1 MFRKFILFAVF
12 LALIVMVLG
21 AYVRVSNAGL
31 GCPDWPGCY
40 GQLTVPQNPEDI
52 AKSKQLYPN
61 QPLEAVKAWK
71 EMGHRYLAGIL
82 GIVVILLTL
91 MSWWVKERRL
101 PAILLSQ
108 SALVLVV
115 FQALLGMWAVK
126 FKVMPLIVMGHL
138 LMGFATLAT
147 LYGLYLR
154 TTPGIIKRNKAE
166 AIVWGARIGLLV
178 LVLQIA
184 LGGWMSANYAA
195 LACQDFPTCEGKL
208 WPQVDYLESFRV
220 WQGVGPNYQ
229 GGILSHDAR
238 VGIHWMHRVG
248 ALVAFVVLAIVMW
261 VATSNR
267 KNSNIRRAGSVLSFL
282 LMVQVGLGVAA
293 VVMRLPTVIVISHN
307 AVAGLLLLNLLY
319 LGFASKWVRE
329 ALLKEE
335 QKEVLPEERA
345 GKEFRREPSI
355 LEVETEDVVI
365 PEPGVLVDDAPKN
378 LYQRLKN
385 QLGRTRTGITGVL
398 ANVPLGKAGID
409 EDILE
414 DIETSLLMADLGVET
429 TAEVIETLTQ
439 SAERHELKNSEAL
452 TGILKEKLQEV
463 LRPCSETLTIPE
475 TIRPFVIL
483 VVGVNGV
490 GKTTMIGKLAKRLQQ
505 QGHSVMLAAGDTFRA
520 AAVEQLQAWGERNQ
534 IPVVA
539 QHTGADAAS
548 VIFDAF
554 QSAQA
559 RQCDV
564 LIADTAG
571 RLHTKSNLMEELKKI
586 KRIMGK
592 LDPQAPHE
600 VLLVLDAGTGQ
611 NAVTQAQ
618 QFNDTVNLTGLAITK
633 LDGTAKGGVVFALAK
648 KLGIPIRFI
657 GVGEGIDDL
666 QDFNADSFVDALL
679 D

>member
-1 MFRKFILFAVF
+1 
-12 LALIVMVLG
+12 
-21 AYVRVSNAGL
+21 
-31 GCPDWPGCY
+31 
-40 GQLTVPQNPEDI
+40 
-52 AKSKQLYPN
+52 
-61 QPLEAVKAWK
+61 
-71 EMGHRYLAGIL
+71 
-82 GIVVILLTL
+82 
-91 MSWWVKERRL
+91 
-101 PAILLSQ
+101 
-108 SALVLVV
+108 
-115 FQALLGMWAVK
+115 
-126 FKVMPLIVMGHL
+126 
-138 LMGFATLAT
+138 
-147 LYGLYLR
+147 
-154 TTPGIIKRNKAE
+154 
-166 AIVWGARIGLLV
+166 
-178 LVLQIA
+178 
-184 LGGWMSANYAA
+184 
-195 LACQDFPTCEGKL
+195 
-208 WPQVDYLESFRV
+208 
-220 WQGVGPNYQ
+220 
-229 GGILSHDAR
+229 LSHDAR
-238 VGIHWMHRVG
+238 VSIHWMHRVG
-248 ALVAFVVLAIVMW
+248 ALVTFVILAIVML

-267 KNSNIRRAGSVLSFL
+267 ANSNIRRAGSVLSFL
-282 LMVQVGLGVAA
+282 LMVQIGLGIAT
-293 VVMRLPTVIVISHN
+293 VVMRLPTVIAISHN
-307 AVAGLLLLNLLY
+307 VVAGLMLLNLVY

-329 ALLKEE
+329 ALLEKE
-335 QKEVLPEERA
+335 QKEVLPLVTE
-345 GKEFRREPSI
+345 GKPGIELRREPPV
-355 LEVETEDVVI
+355 VEAKSADFVI
-365 PEPGVLVDDAPKN
+365 PAPEILVEEAPKN

-409 EDILE
+409 EEILE
-414 DIETSLLMADLGVET
+414 DIEASLLMADLGVET
-429 TAEVIETLTQ
+429 TAEIIETLAQ

-452 TGILKEKLQEV
+452 TGILKEKLGAV
-463 LRPCSETLTIPE
+463 LRPCSETLTIPD

-490 GKTTMIGKLAKRLQQ
+490 GKTTTIGKLAKRLQQ

-520 AAVEQLQAWGERNQ
+520 AAVEQLQVWGERNQ

-539 QHTGADAAS
+539 QHTGADSAS

-611 NAVTQAQ
+611 NAVSQAQ
-618 QFNDTVNLTGLAITK
+618 QFNDVVNLTGLAITK
-633 LDGTAKGGVVFALAK
+633 LDGTAKGGIIFALAK

-666 QDFNADSFVDALL
+666 QDFDADSFVNALL